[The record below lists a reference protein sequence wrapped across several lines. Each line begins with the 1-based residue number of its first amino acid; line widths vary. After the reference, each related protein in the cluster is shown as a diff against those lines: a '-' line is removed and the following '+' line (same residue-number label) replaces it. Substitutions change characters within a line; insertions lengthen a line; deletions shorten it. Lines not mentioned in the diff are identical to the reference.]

1 MKKSILLA
9 TAALFLPTALSA
21 QSAIDAYNISTGEL
35 RGTARFMSMAGAFT
49 ALGGDLSSLNQNPAG
64 IGVYRGSDI
73 GITLDINMMNS
84 KTADI
89 GSPFARSQTH
99 ADVNNFGYVGT
110 YNLGGSTAVT
120 LSWGA
125 SYSRLTSFHRR
136 YQGGDM
142 AMQTSLSNYI
152 TTFTD
157 GIDTSY
163 LKFVDGYNP
172 YQDRSENA
180 APWLSILAYN
190 SGMITPL
197 SSVDDNGQNH
207 DTSIYDGLWQYPV
220 DGQPQIRPT
229 TGSAGMEVDERGYV
243 DEYTIDFGGSV
254 ANVFYWGIGLGITDL
269 SLTQNAY
276 YGEDLLNAN
285 VPANAAS
292 GIEEGNGGFGLL
304 NWRHTSGTGFNAK
317 FGVILKPVNELR
329 IGLAVHTPTYWSLS
343 TNYTGDTEFDYS
355 SGINGSEYTDEA
367 AYDWRLNSPWK
378 LTAGIAGVIGGR
390 GILSVDYEYQA
401 FGDMKTKNDRGYDYD
416 YYNDDIKSY
425 FKSSNM
431 IRVGG
436 EFRVTP
442 NFSVRAGYAYQS
454 TNVKDDVKDSN
465 VEVYTMGTNPAYTLD
480 SDTQYITCGLGYR
493 ISGFYIDAAYVH
505 KHRSSTYHAFTS
517 FKDYDGYW
525 YDAPQAKVTDNN
537 SQLVFTVGYKF

>member
-1 MKKSILLA
+1 MKKLILLA
-9 TAALFLPTALSA
+9 TAALAIPAALSA

-49 ALGGDLSSLNQNPAG
+49 ALGGDLSTLNQNPAG

-73 GITLDINMMNS
+73 GLTLDINMMNA
-84 KTADI
+84 KTSGI
-89 GSPFARSQTH
+89 GSPYARSQTH

-110 YNLGGSTAVT
+110 YNLGGTTAAT

-125 SYSRLTSFHRR
+125 SYSRVASFQRR

-152 TTFTD
+152 TSFTD
-157 GIDTSY
+157 GIDPSY
-163 LKFVDGYNP
+163 LQFGEGYNP
-172 YQDRSENA
+172 YQDRTANA
-180 APWLSILAYN
+180 APWLSVLAYN
-190 SGMITPL
+190 SGMITPVSGVTDTGL
-197 SSVDDNGQNH
+197 PFETSV
-207 DTSIYDGLWQYPV
+207 YDGLWQYPV
-220 DGQPQIRPT
+220 DGQPQITPT
-229 TGSAGMEVDERGYV
+229 TGSAAMSVYEQGYV
-243 DEYTIDFGGSV
+243 DEYAIDFGGSV

-269 SLTQNAY
+269 SLTQNSY
-276 YGEDLLNAN
+276 YEENLLHAN
-285 VPANAAS
+285 VPSNTGT
-292 GIEEGNGGFGLL
+292 GIEEGNGGFGLQ
-304 NWRHTSGTGFNAK
+304 NWRHTSGTGVNAK

-329 IGLAVHTPTYWSLS
+329 VGLAVHTPTYWSLS
-343 TNYTGDTEFDYS
+343 TNYQGDTDFSYS
-355 SGINGSEYTDEA
+355 SGVKGSEYTDEA
-367 AYDWRLNSPWK
+367 AYNWKLNSPWK

-401 FGDMKTKNDRGYDYD
+401 FGDMKTKDDGGYDYD
-416 YYNDDIKSY
+416 YYNDDVKNY

-454 TNVKDDVKDSN
+454 TSVKDEVKDSN
-465 VEVYTMGTNPAYTLD
+465 LEVYTVGTNPAYTLD

>member
-9 TAALFLPTALSA
+9 TAALVLPTALSA

-125 SYSRLTSFHRR
+125 SYSRLASFHRR

-197 SSVDDNGQNH
+197 SSVDNNGQNH

-493 ISGFYIDAAYVH
+493 ICGFYIDAAYVH

>member
-9 TAALFLPTALSA
+9 TAALVLPTALSA

-125 SYSRLTSFHRR
+125 SYSRLASFHRR

-269 SLTQNAY
+269 SLNQNAY

>member
-9 TAALFLPTALSA
+9 TAALVLPTVLSA

-125 SYSRLTSFHRR
+125 SYSRLASFHRR

-343 TNYTGDTEFDYS
+343 TNYTADTEFDYS

>member
-9 TAALFLPTALSA
+9 TAALVLPTALSA

-84 KTADI
+84 KTADL

-125 SYSRLTSFHRR
+125 SYSRLASFHRR

>member
-9 TAALFLPTALSA
+9 TAALVLPTALSA

-125 SYSRLTSFHRR
+125 SYSRLASFHRH

>member
-9 TAALFLPTALSA
+9 TAALVLPTALSA

-125 SYSRLTSFHRR
+125 SYSRLASFHRR

-163 LKFVDGYNP
+163 LNFVDGYNP

>member
-9 TAALFLPTALSA
+9 TAALVLPTALSA

-125 SYSRLTSFHRR
+125 SYSRLASFHRR

-276 YGEDLLNAN
+276 YDEDLLNAN

>member
-9 TAALFLPTALSA
+9 TAALVLPTALSA

-125 SYSRLTSFHRR
+125 SYSRLASFHRR

-142 AMQTSLSNYI
+142 AMQTSLSNNI

-157 GIDTSY
+157 GIETSY
-163 LKFVDGYNP
+163 LKFVDGDNT

-197 SSVDDNGQNH
+197 SSVDNNGQNH

-493 ISGFYIDAAYVH
+493 ICGFYIDAAYVH

>member
-9 TAALFLPTALSA
+9 TAALVLPTALSA
-21 QSAIDAYNISTGEL
+21 QSAIDAYNISIGEL

-125 SYSRLTSFHRR
+125 SYSRLASFHRR

>member
-9 TAALFLPTALSA
+9 TAALVLPTALSA

>member
-9 TAALFLPTALSA
+9 TAALVLPTALSA

-125 SYSRLTSFHRR
+125 SYSRLASFHRH

-480 SDTQYITCGLGYR
+480 SDAQYITCGLGYR

>member
-9 TAALFLPTALSA
+9 TAALVLPTVLSA

-125 SYSRLTSFHRR
+125 SYSRLASFHRR

>member
-9 TAALFLPTALSA
+9 TAALVLPTALSA

-125 SYSRLTSFHRR
+125 SYSRLASFHRR